1 VTGLPKTVVITS
13 EEVREAMSVPV
24 EAIIATVRDTL
35 DRTPPNWPRTSWS
48 AGWFWWVAG
57 LS

>member
-1 VTGLPKTVVITS
+1 MTGLPKTVVITS

-24 EAIIATVRDTL
+24 EAIIAAVRDTL
-35 DRTPPNWPRTSWS
+35 DCTPPNWPRTSWS
-48 AGWFWWVAG
+48 AGWFWRVAG

>member
-1 VTGLPKTVVITS
+1 
-13 EEVREAMSVPV
+13 VPV
-24 EAIIATVRDTL
+24 EAIIAAVRDTL

-48 AGWFWWVAG
+48 AGWFWRVAG